1 MLTEFY
7 DRWKTAELVKMY
19 YEAEASKTVV
29 LPSQRQSVSE
39 ELKRDT
45 CREVIKCVIKKILVS
60 EKRMTM

>member
-29 LPSQRQSVSE
+29 LLSQRHRVDQ
-39 ELKRDT
+39 KN
-45 CREVIKCVIKKILVS
+45 
-60 EKRMTM
+60 